1 LHFDRIVVTNKNSH
15 GMNEKVHK
23 MSKYPKIPG
32 ATIRRLSNYLKAL
45 EDLES
50 KNEKVASSALL
61 AEICNVN
68 AAQVRKDFAYF
79 GEFGIRGMGY
89 NVKELKFHI
98 KEILGVN
105 REWRIAVI
113 GIGNMGS
120 ALLVYKDFL
129 KQNYKIVAAFDID
142 PVSVIGRISE
152 RMGKPVEILH
162 VDMLKEVI
170 KARNIEIGIITTPP
184 GAAQQIADLLSETEI
199 KGILNF
205 APLPVRS
212 HGNIPLRNIF
222 FTAAL
227 DNLVYYLSN

>member
-1 LHFDRIVVTNKNSH
+1 
-15 GMNEKVHK
+15 
-23 MSKYPKIPG
+23 
-32 ATIRRLSNYLKAL
+32 
-45 EDLES
+45 
-50 KNEKVASSALL
+50 
-61 AEICNVN
+61 
-68 AAQVRKDFAYF
+68 
-79 GEFGIRGMGY
+79 
-89 NVKELKFHI
+89 
-98 KEILGVN
+98 
-105 REWRIAVI
+105 
-113 GIGNMGS
+113 MGS

-162 VDMLKEVI
+162 VDRLKEVI

-184 GAAQQIADLLSETEI
+184 GAAQQIADLLSETDI

-212 HGNIPLRNIF
+212 HGNIPLRNVF
-222 FTAAL
+222 FTTAL

>member
-1 LHFDRIVVTNKNSH
+1 
-15 GMNEKVHK
+15 MA
-23 MSKYPKIPG
+23 KYTKIPG
-32 ATIRRLSNYLKAL
+32 ATIRRLSNYLQAL

-50 KNEKVASSALL
+50 KNEKVSSSALL

-98 KEILGVN
+98 KEILGIN
-105 REWRIAVI
+105 REWRIAVV

-162 VDMLKEVI
+162 VDRLKEVI
-170 KARNIEIGIITTPP
+170 KARNIEIGIIATPP
-184 GAAQQIADLLSETEI
+184 EAAQQIADMLSETEI

-205 APLPVRS
+205 APSPVRA
-212 HGNIPLRNIF
+212 HANVPLKNIF